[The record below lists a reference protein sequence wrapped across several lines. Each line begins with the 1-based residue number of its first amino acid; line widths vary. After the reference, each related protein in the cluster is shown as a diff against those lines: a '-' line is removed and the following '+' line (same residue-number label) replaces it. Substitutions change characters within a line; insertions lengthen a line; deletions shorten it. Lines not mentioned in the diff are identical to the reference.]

1 MRKLLSI
8 NCSDN
13 AFNMGMLLMRII
25 FGVLM
30 MHHGYDKLVHYNEI
44 LNPADPKDQFLNFM
58 GLGVA
63 ASLSLC
69 IFAEFFCSLFIILG
83 LFTRPA
89 AVALVINALVALILR
104 HNSDFLGYGQTISLY
119 LGAFLTLLI
128 MGPGKISVDGMIAK

>member
-30 MHHGYDKLVHYNEI
+30 MHHGYDKLLHY
-44 LNPADPKDQFLNFM
+44 ADMKDKFINFM
-58 GLGVA
+58 HLGTA
-63 ASLSLC
+63 TSLSLC

-89 AVALVINALVALILR
+89 AIALIINSVVALVLA
-104 HNSDFLGYGQTISLY
+104 HNSQFFGDGQTISLF